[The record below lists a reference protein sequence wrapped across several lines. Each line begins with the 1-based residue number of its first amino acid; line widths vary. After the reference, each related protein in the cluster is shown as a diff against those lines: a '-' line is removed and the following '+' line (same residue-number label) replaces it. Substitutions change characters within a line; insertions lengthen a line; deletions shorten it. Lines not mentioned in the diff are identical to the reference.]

1 MRLLLIA
8 GLSALA
14 LGAPAETF
22 AAEAEE
28 NRLEAD
34 VRFLADDL
42 MEGREAGTRGFD
54 LAAKFVAERYR
65 ALGLAP
71 GGDDQSYFQ
80 TIPFRKV
87 SVAND
92 TGGTMRLSGRGAPRL
107 KQGADY
113 VVGSSGKAES
123 VSIEGEVVFVGYGF
137 VSAEHERDD
146 YAGLDVE
153 GKIVAYF
160 SGAPKFLNSEE
171 RAHNR
176 SLRAQNASERGAI
189 GAITIWTPELED
201 RFAFERAASR
211 VGVGS
216 SMNWVDDNGEAF
228 STAPNLRATASI
240 SMDAGR
246 KLLARAPVSYDDL
259 VAASEADA
267 GEVPA
272 FPLGVTAR
280 IETKSVH
287 SDTTSPNVIG
297 ILPGS
302 DPALANEY
310 IVVTAHL
317 DHIGIRPPREEG
329 GDEINNGAVDNA
341 TGIASMLEAARL
353 LKQNPPRR
361 PVMFIALTAEEKGLE
376 GSDYFARKPTV
387 PKEQVVANINLD
399 MPMIT
404 YDFADIVAFGA
415 ERSTMYPVVE
425 AAAGRAGLALSPD
438 PQPEQGFFTRSDQYS
453 FVKQGVPAINIDIGW
468 ANGGEEAQ
476 EDFLKNHYHK
486 ASDEADIVHYGA
498 LQRFAQVNYEVI
510 RGVADMDERPLWK
523 KGDFFGTTFDGPM
536 EE

>member
-1 MRLLLIA
+1 MRLFLIA

-14 LGAPAETF
+14 LGASAETH

-42 MEGREAGTRGFD
+42 MEGRETGTRGFD

-65 ALGLAP
+65 ALGLEP
-71 GGDDQSYFQ
+71 GGGDGSYYQ
-80 TIPFRKV
+80 MIPFREV
-87 SVAND
+87 SAANAE
-92 TGGTMRLSGRGAPRL
+92 GGTLRLSGRGAPRL
-107 KQGADY
+107 RQGEDY
-113 VVGSSGKAES
+113 YVGSSGKAETA
-123 VSIEGEVVFVGYGF
+123 IAEGDVVFVGYGF
-137 VSAEHERDD
+137 VAPEYDRDD

-171 RAHNR
+171 RAHYR

-189 GAITIWTPELED
+189 GTITVWTPELED
-201 RFAFERAASR
+201 RYAFERAASR

-216 SMNWVDDNGEAF
+216 SMSWVGDNGEPF
-228 STAPNLRATASI
+228 STAPNIRASASI

-246 KLLARAPVSYDDL
+246 KLFARAPVSYDDL
-259 VAASEADA
+259 VAAAEAEA

-272 FPLGVTAR
+272 FPLGIAAR
-280 IETKSVH
+280 IETQSVH

-297 ILPGS
+297 VLPGS

-317 DHIGIRPPREEG
+317 DHIGIRPPAEEG
-329 GDEINNGAVDNA
+329 GDAINNGAVDNA

-353 LKQNPPRR
+353 LKQSPPRR

-376 GSDYFARKPTV
+376 GSDYFARRPTV

-404 YDFADIVAFGA
+404 YDFADIIAFGG

-425 AAAGRAGLALSPD
+425 AAAARAGLALSPD

-453 FVKQGVPAINIDIGW
+453 FVKQGIPAVNIDIGW

-476 EDFLKNHYHK
+476 NEFLEKHYHK
-486 ASDEADIVHYGA
+486 ASDEPGIVNYGA